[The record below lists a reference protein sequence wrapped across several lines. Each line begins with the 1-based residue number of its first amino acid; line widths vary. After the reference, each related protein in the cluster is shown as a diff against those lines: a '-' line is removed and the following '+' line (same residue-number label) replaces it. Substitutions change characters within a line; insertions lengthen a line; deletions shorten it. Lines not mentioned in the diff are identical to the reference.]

1 MEGGVE
7 ETVVPAAVVGVAG
20 YEACDQGAGGVVGF
34 EDAVAAGLGEGGV
47 EEVVEV

>member
-1 MEGGVE
+1 MEGRVE
-7 ETVVPAAVVGVAG
+7 EAVVPAAAVGEAG
-20 YEACDQGAGGVVGF
+20 HQARDEGAGGAVGF